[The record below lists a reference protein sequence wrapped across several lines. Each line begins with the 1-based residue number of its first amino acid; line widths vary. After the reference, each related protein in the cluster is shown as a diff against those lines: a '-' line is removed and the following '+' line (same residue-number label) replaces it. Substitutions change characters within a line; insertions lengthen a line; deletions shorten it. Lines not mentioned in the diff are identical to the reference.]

1 MNQCGVLGR
10 CLHHLTSSGNNG
22 DPNNHMQMWDNVIA
36 SGEVAIIN
44 LEMALESATEV
55 SMVENSLF
63 YSSSE
68 SSRFSPP
75 CLLGVTD
82 ALTR

>member
-1 MNQCGVLGR
+1 
-10 CLHHLTSSGNNG
+10 
-22 DPNNHMQMWDNVIA
+22 MWDNVIA